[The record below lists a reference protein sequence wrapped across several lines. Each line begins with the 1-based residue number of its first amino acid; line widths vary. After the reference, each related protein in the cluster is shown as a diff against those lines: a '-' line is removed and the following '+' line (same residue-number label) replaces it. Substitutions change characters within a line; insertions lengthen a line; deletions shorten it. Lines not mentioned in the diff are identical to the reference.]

1 MTVTKHPI
9 QASSMIPKVLATTDI
24 VQSIPRTKITTATE
38 PTTRMTQTSTPLE
51 TKTMDTIE
59 TTPTV
64 FTTSSIPT
72 TLATTIDIS
81 TTDATVKKGRI
92 RQMKKVNI
100 FKGN

>member
-1 MTVTKHPI
+1 MFKP
-9 QASSMIPKVLATTDI
+9 TDI
-24 VQSIPRTKITTATE
+24 VQSIPTTKITTATE
-38 PTTRMTQTSTPLE
+38 PTTRMTQTPLK
-51 TKTMDTIE
+51 TKIMDTIE

-64 FTTSSIPT
+64 LTTYSIPT
-72 TLATTIDIS
+72 TLA